1 MTDTTTWP
9 SIHDEAPTV
18 APDYRWDVD
27 FQDWVPYLPAELVNA
42 DDN

>member
-9 SIHDEAPTV
+9 TINDTPAP
-18 APDYRWDVD
+18 APVYRWNVD

-42 DDN
+42 DED